1 MCIGGWIL
9 AALFI
14 LGYNGFALTS
24 VFSPPIVGRSIET
37 RLASQKWLKL
47 EEKLA
52 LIQKEAIGDIDF
64 EPIVAKFMLE
74 AEEEKKQ
81 SPQLQVEPT
90 QLSIEIEVKPPELT
104 GIMKISDSHGNEQ
117 WFALIQGRRLQE
129 KDSVSGFTIQKIT
142 NKGVVIEKKGET
154 WFLATPEI
162 YFSLDRE
169 K

>member
-1 MCIGGWIL
+1 MGGWIL
-9 AALFI
+9 AAFII

-24 VFSPPIVGRSIET
+24 LFSPPVVGRSIET

-52 LIQKEAIGDIDF
+52 LAQKEAIGDIDL

-74 AEEEKKQ
+74 ADKEKKQ

-90 QLSIEIEVKPPELT
+90 PLTAEIEVKPPELT
-104 GIMKISDSHGNEQ
+104 GIMKVSDSHGNER

-129 KDSVSGFTIQKIT
+129 EDSVSGFTIQKIT

-154 WFLATPEI
+154 WFLPTPEI